1 MFRYKLV
8 LEKLQRKERKYSEV
22 PVGRNRS
29 FRRYTTSEE
38 RTIWLKADQ
47 KTYED
52 RLILP
57 GELYKVTLNS
67 MTSEEQACL
76 RPPRGFFLSRP
87 GPPGKVRPSLGDL
100 VHISFSAG
108 DHWCRVWQG
117 IGLLEP
123 TPSPW
128 ELCKRWLQAG
138 GEEEGRHQGG
148 GSEETWK
155 RGGQD

>member
-76 RPPRGFFLSRP
+76 HPPRGFFLSRP
-87 GPPGKVRPSLGDL
+87 GPPGKVRPSL
-100 VHISFSAG
+100 
-108 DHWCRVWQG
+108 
-117 IGLLEP
+117 
-123 TPSPW
+123 
-128 ELCKRWLQAG
+128 
-138 GEEEGRHQGG
+138 
-148 GSEETWK
+148 
-155 RGGQD
+155 

>member
-87 GPPGKVRPSLGDL
+87 GPPGKVRSCLGDL
-100 VHISFSAG
+100 VHISFFS
-108 DHWCRVWQG
+108 WR
-117 IGLLEP
+117 LLVS
-123 TPSPW
+123 SPARYW
-128 ELCKRWLQAG
+128 SLGAHPLPLGTLQEMG
-138 GEEEGRHQGG
+138 T
-148 GSEETWK
+148 SWW
-155 RGGQD
+155 